1 MDLKKIG
8 KFIAENRKK
17 AGFSQESLAEKLD
30 ISNRSISK
38 WERGICLPETSKM
51 PALCE
56 LFNITINDLFSGE
69 IVDMKNNHKK
79 LEENL
84 LTLAKEKEQKDKQLL
99 ALEWVLGGIGTT
111 TFFAMI
117 LMAIPINET
126 NTALAITM
134 FIVGF
139 ILFMVAMFFSLKIE
153 QIAGYYQCAKCGHK
167 HVPTFKA
174 IFLAMHMGRTR
185 HLRCPKCGEKSWQRK
200 VLL

>member
-17 AGFSQESLAEKLD
+17 AGFSQESLAEELD

-51 PALCE
+51 PALCK

-69 IVDMKNNHKK
+69 IVDMKDSSKK

-84 LTLAKEKEQKDKQLL
+84 FTLAKEKEQKDKQLL
-99 ALEWVLGGIGTT
+99 ALEWVLGGIGLA

-117 LMAIPINET
+117 FLAIPITET
-126 NTALAITM
+126 NFALAATM
-134 FIVGF
+134 YIVGF
-139 ILFMVAMFFSLKIE
+139 IIFTVAMFFSLKIE
-153 QIAGYYQCAKCGHK
+153 QVAGYYQCAKCGHK
-167 HVPTFKA
+167 HVPTYKA
-174 IFLAMHMGRTR
+174 VFIAMHMGRTR
-185 HLRCPKCGEKSWQRK
+185 HLRCPKCGKKSWQKK
-200 VLL
+200 VL